1 MRNFRY
7 VGNAVYFTAGAD
19 IASGEGVLIGSLFG
33 VAAASYAAGDEGVLN
48 VTGIYE
54 LPKDRQPGLELRR
67 QGLLGRHQQALH
79 HRRYRQHAHRRCG
92 SGRRR
97 QRRRDHRLG
106 AAERRRYLRETR

>member
-7 VGNAVYFTAGAD
+7 VGNAVYFTAQAD

-54 LPKDRQPGLELRR
+54 LPKTGS
-67 QGLLGRHQQALH
+67 QAWSFGTKV
-79 HRRYRQHAHRRCG
+79 YWDDTNKRCTTG
-92 SGRRR
+92 VTGNT
-97 QRRRDHRLG
+97 LIG
-106 AAERRRYLRETR
+106 AAVQDIGGSAGETIGWVRLNGAVV